1 VPSAGLVT
9 MLIILSAL
17 DLPAD
22 KISLIYTV
30 DWFLDRLR
38 TTINVW
44 GDAIG
49 CGIVAHLSK
58 DDIENL
64 DNEINVEFSLSDDS
78 NATTD
83 PEYQGEPEKHIFK
96 KIESF

>member
-1 VPSAGLVT
+1 

-17 DLPAD
+17 DLPAEQ
-22 KISLIYTV
+22 ISLIYTV

-58 DDIENL
+58 ADIENL
-64 DNEINVEFSLSDDS
+64 SKGNDVEFSLSEGSSHDLKAEVES
-78 NATTD
+78 
-83 PEYQGEPEKHIFK
+83 EKQRFK
-96 KIESF
+96 IIETF